1 MHMKKLFIL
10 AFAVM
15 LALGIAACGTGQSGA
30 YPKTP
35 KEVAQRFME
44 LYTAGDDAAADY
56 VLFDGRNLLELAMTA
71 DAARTKTFPEELAKQ
86 KERGPVKVECVS
98 ERITTDEE
106 NGNPNLEVAYVE
118 CRVGDRTEYLMLVP
132 VDGLWKV
139 EITVKWAG
147 EWFDGM

>member
-44 LYTAGDDAAADY
+44 LYTAGDEAAADY

-106 NGNPNLEVAYVE
+106 NGTPTSRWPMWSAAWETA
-118 CRVGDRTEYLMLVP
+118 P
-132 VDGLWKV
+132 S
-139 EITVKWAG
+139 I
-147 EWFDGM
+147 

>member
-1 MHMKKLFIL
+1 MKKFFVL
-10 AFAVM
+10 AFALM
-15 LALGIAACGTGQSGA
+15 FGLGITACGAGQSGA

-44 LYTAGDDAAADY
+44 LYTAGDSAAADY

-71 DAARTKTFPEELAKQ
+71 DIARTKQFPEELAKRKAQ
-86 KERGPVKVECVS
+86 GPVKVECVS
-98 ERITTDEE
+98 ERITTDED

-118 CRVGDRTEYLMLVP
+118 CKVGEQTEYLMLVP

-139 EITVKWAG
+139 DITVLWAS
-147 EWFDGM
+147 EWFGM